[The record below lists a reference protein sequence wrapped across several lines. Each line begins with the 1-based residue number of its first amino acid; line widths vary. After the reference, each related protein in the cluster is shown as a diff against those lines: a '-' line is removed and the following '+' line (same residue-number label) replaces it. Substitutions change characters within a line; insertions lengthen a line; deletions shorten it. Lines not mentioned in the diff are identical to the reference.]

1 MAQSRLAR
9 RRVLQALTD
18 EERLMALRQRLA
30 PVVVGILATL
40 TGTATAQGEFA
51 SDAKRLVPAIQL
63 HEGQT
68 VADIG
73 AGGGQLTVELAREV
87 GPSGRVYATELEE
100 DRRLGIREAAKSAGL
115 KNVKVLEAQATSTN
129 LPEQCCDALV
139 MRRVYHHI
147 GNPSLMNASM
157 LASLKPGGFLA
168 VIDFSPDSA
177 ESADPNGR
185 DEGEQHGV
193 MSATVARELGE
204 AGFEVVTVEKGE
216 GSDRYMVVAR
226 RPAS

>member
-1 MAQSRLAR
+1 M
-9 RRVLQALTD
+9 
-18 EERLMALRQRLA
+18 MALRRRLA
-30 PVVVGILATL
+30 PMVVGALVAF
-40 TGTATAQGEFA
+40 TGTVGAQDDFA
-51 SDAKRLVPAIQL
+51 SDARRLVPAIQL
-63 HEGQT
+63 QEGQT

-73 AGGGQLTVELAREV
+73 AGGGQLAVELGREV

-100 DRRLGIREAAKSAGL
+100 DRRRDIREAAKSAGL
-115 KNVKVLEAQATSTN
+115 KNVEVREAQATSTN

-147 GNPSLMNASM
+147 GNPTLMNASM

-168 VIDFSPDSA
+168 VIDFPPDSA

-185 DEGEQHGV
+185 DDGEQHGV
-193 MSATVARELGE
+193 TSATVARELGE
-204 AGFEVVTVEKGE
+204 AGFEMVTVEKGE

>member
-1 MAQSRLAR
+1 
-9 RRVLQALTD
+9 
-18 EERLMALRQRLA
+18 MALRQRLA
-30 PVVVGILATL
+30 PMVVGMLVTF
-40 TGTATAQGEFA
+40 TGPATAQDEFA
-51 SDAKRLVPAIQL
+51 SDAERLVPAIQL
-63 HEGQT
+63 QAGQT

-73 AGGGQLTVELAREV
+73 AGRGQLAVELAREV

-100 DRRLGIREAAKSAGL
+100 DRRRDIREAAKSAGL
-115 KNVKVLEAQATSTN
+115 KNVEVLEARATNTN
-129 LPEQCCDALV
+129 LPEGCCDALV

-147 GNPSLMNASM
+147 GNPTLMNASL

-168 VIDFSPDSA
+168 IIDFPPDST

-185 DEGEQHGV
+185 DDGEQHGV
-193 MSATVARELGE
+193 TAATVARELGE
-204 AGFEVVTVEKGE
+204 AGFEVVNVEKEE

>member
-1 MAQSRLAR
+1 M
-9 RRVLQALTD
+9 TG
-18 EERLMALRQRLA
+18 LRQRLA
-30 PVVVGILATL
+30 PIVVGSLVAF
-40 TGTATAQGEFA
+40 TGNAAAQDDFA
-51 SDAKRLVPAIQL
+51 SDARRLGPAIQL

-68 VADIG
+68 IADIG
-73 AGGGQLTVELAREV
+73 AGHGQLTVELAREV
-87 GPSGRVYATELEE
+87 GQSGRVYATELEE
-100 DRRLGIREAAKSAGL
+100 DRRRDIREAAKSAGL
-115 KNVKVLEAQATSTN
+115 KNVKVLEAQATGTN

-147 GNPSLMNASM
+147 GNPILMNASM

-168 VIDFSPDSA
+168 VIDFAPDSA

-193 MSATVARELGE
+193 TSATVARELGE

-216 GSDRYMVVAR
+216 ASGRYMVVAR

>member
-1 MAQSRLAR
+1 M
-9 RRVLQALTD
+9 
-18 EERLMALRQRLA
+18 MALRQRLA
-30 PVVVGILATL
+30 PLVVGSLVAF
-40 TGTATAQGEFA
+40 TGTAAAQDEFR
-51 SDAKRLVPAIQL
+51 SDAAKLASAIEL
-63 HEGQT
+63 HQGQT

-73 AGGGQLTVELAREV
+73 AGHGQLTIELAGEV
-87 GPSGRVYATELEE
+87 GPSGRVYATELED
-100 DRRLGIREAAKSAGL
+100 DRRREIREAAKSAGL
-115 KNVKVLEAQATSTN
+115 KNVTVLEAKATSTN

-168 VIDFSPDSA
+168 VIDFPPDSA

-193 MSATVARELGE
+193 TAATVARELGE

>member
-1 MAQSRLAR
+1 M
-9 RRVLQALTD
+9 
-18 EERLMALRQRLA
+18 MALRQRLA
-30 PVVVGILATL
+30 PMVVSALVAF
-40 TGTATAQGEFA
+40 TGTAGAQDEIA
-51 SDAKRLVPAIQL
+51 SDARRLVPAIQL

-73 AGGGQLTVELAREV
+73 AGGGQLAVELAREV

-100 DRRLGIREAAKSAGL
+100 DRRRDIREAAKSAGL
-115 KNVKVLEAQATSTN
+115 MNVEVLEARATSTN
-129 LPEQCCDALV
+129 LPESCCDALV

-147 GNPSLMNASM
+147 GNPSLMNASL

-168 VIDFSPDSA
+168 IIDFPPDSA
-177 ESADPNGR
+177 ESADPDGR

-193 MSATVARELGE
+193 TSSTVARELGE

-226 RPAS
+226 RPTS

>member
-1 MAQSRLAR
+1 M
-9 RRVLQALTD
+9 TG
-18 EERLMALRQRLA
+18 LRQRLA
-30 PVVVGILATL
+30 PFVVGTLLAF
-40 TGTATAQGEFA
+40 TGTAAAQDDFA
-51 SDAKRLVPAIQL
+51 SDARRLGPAIQL

-73 AGGGQLTVELAREV
+73 AGHGQLTVELAREV
-87 GPSGRVYATELEE
+87 GPSGRVYATELED
-100 DRRLGIREAAKSAGL
+100 DRRRDVREAAKSAGL
-115 KNVKVLEAQATSTN
+115 KNVTVLEAKATSTN

-147 GNPSLMNASM
+147 GDPSLMNASM

-168 VIDFSPDSA
+168 VIDFPPDSA

-185 DEGEQHGV
+185 DDGEQHGV
-193 MSATVARELGE
+193 TSATVARELGE

>member
-1 MAQSRLAR
+1 
-9 RRVLQALTD
+9 
-18 EERLMALRQRLA
+18 MALRQRLA
-30 PVVVGILATL
+30 PMVVSALVAF
-40 TGTATAQGEFA
+40 TGTARAQDEFA
-51 SDAKRLVPAIQL
+51 SDARRLVPAIQL

-73 AGGGQLTVELAREV
+73 AGGGQLAVELAREV

-100 DRRLGIREAAKSAGL
+100 DRRRDISKAAKSAGL
-115 KNVKVLEAQATSTN
+115 KNVEVLEARATSTN
-129 LPEQCCDALV
+129 LPERCCDALV

-168 VIDFSPDSA
+168 IIDFPPDSA

-193 MSATVARELGE
+193 TSATVARELGE

-226 RPAS
+226 RPTS

>member
-1 MAQSRLAR
+1 MTGLGP
-9 RRVLQALTD
+9 
-18 EERLMALRQRLA
+18 RQRLA
-30 PVVVGILATL
+30 PLVAGMLVAL
-40 TGTATAQGEFA
+40 TGSANAQGDFA
-51 SDAKRLVPAIQL
+51 SDARRLVPAIQL

-87 GPSGRVYATELEE
+87 GPSGKVYATELE
-100 DRRLGIREAAKSAGL
+100 DGRRRDIREAAKSAGL
-115 KNVKVLEAQATSTN
+115 TNVEVLEAEATNTN

-168 VIDFSPDSA
+168 VIDFPPDSA
-177 ESADPNGR
+177 ESTDPNGR
-185 DEGEQHGV
+185 DDGEQHGV
-193 MSATVARELGE
+193 TSATVARELGE
-204 AGFEVVTVEKGE
+204 AGFEVVRVEKGE

-226 RPAS
+226 RPGS

>member
-1 MAQSRLAR
+1 M
-9 RRVLQALTD
+9 
-18 EERLMALRQRLA
+18 MALRQRLSLI
-30 PVVVGILATL
+30 VVGMLVTF
-40 TGTATAQGEFA
+40 TGTATAQDEFA
-51 SDAKRLVPAIQL
+51 SDAERLVPAIQL

-73 AGGGQLTVELAREV
+73 AGRGQLAVELAREV

-100 DRRLGIREAAKSAGL
+100 DRRRDIREAAKSAGL
-115 KNVKVLEAQATSTN
+115 KNVEVLEAQATSTN

-147 GNPSLMNASM
+147 GNPTLMNASM

-168 VIDFSPDSA
+168 IIDFPPDSA
-177 ESADPNGR
+177 ENADPTGR

-193 MSATVARELGE
+193 TSATVARELGE

>member
-1 MAQSRLAR
+1 M
-9 RRVLQALTD
+9 
-18 EERLMALRQRLA
+18 MALRLHLA
-30 PVVVGILATL
+30 PMAMSALVAF
-40 TGTATAQGEFA
+40 TGTAGAQDEFA
-51 SDAKRLVPAIQL
+51 SDTRRLVPAIQL

-73 AGGGQLTVELAREV
+73 AGGGQLAVELAREV

-100 DRRLGIREAAKSAGL
+100 ARRRDIREAAKSAGL
-115 KNVKVLEAQATSTN
+115 TNVEVLEAQATSTN
-129 LPEQCCDALV
+129 LPERCCDALV

-147 GNPSLMNASM
+147 GDPSLMNASM

-168 VIDFSPDSA
+168 IIDFPPDSA

-193 MSATVARELGE
+193 TSATVARELGE

-216 GSDRYMVVAR
+216 ESDRYLVVAR
-226 RPAS
+226 RPAR

>member
-1 MAQSRLAR
+1 MIS
-9 RRVLQALTD
+9 
-18 EERLMALRQRLA
+18 LRQRIA
-30 PVVVGILATL
+30 PIVVGMLL
-40 TGTATAQGEFA
+40 VFTGTAAAQNEFA
-51 SDAKRLVPAIQL
+51 SDARRLGPAIQL
-63 HEGQT
+63 QEGQT

-73 AGGGQLTVELAREV
+73 AGHGELTVEIASEV
-87 GPSGRVYATELEE
+87 GPSGRVYATELED
-100 DRRLGIREAAKSAGL
+100 DRRRDIREAAKSAGL
-115 KNVKVLEAQATSTN
+115 KNVTVLEAKATSTN

-168 VIDFSPDSA
+168 VIDFPPDSA

-193 MSATVARELGE
+193 TSATVARELGE

-226 RPAS
+226 RPVS

>member
-1 MAQSRLAR
+1 MTA
-9 RRVLQALTD
+9 LQ
-18 EERLMALRQRLA
+18 QRLA
-30 PVVVGILATL
+30 PMVVSALVAF
-40 TGTATAQGEFA
+40 TGTAAAQDQFA
-51 SDAKRLVPAIQL
+51 TDARRLVPAIQL
-63 HEGQT
+63 HQGQT

-73 AGGGQLTVELAREV
+73 AGGGQLAVELAREV

-100 DRRLGIREAAKSAGL
+100 GRRRDIREAAKSAGL
-115 KNVKVLEAQATSTN
+115 KNVEVLEARATSTN
-129 LPEQCCDALV
+129 LPERCCDALV

-168 VIDFSPDSA
+168 IIDFSPDSA
-177 ESADPNGR
+177 ESADPDGR

-216 GSDRYMVVAR
+216 GTDRYMVVAR

>member
-1 MAQSRLAR
+1 MI
-9 RRVLQALTD
+9 VL
-18 EERLMALRQRLA
+18 RHLA
-30 PVVVGILATL
+30 PIVVGVLVAFD
-40 TGTATAQGEFA
+40 GTATAQDEFT
-51 SDAKRLVPAIQL
+51 SDAKRLVPVIEL

-73 AGGGQLTVELAREV
+73 AGSGRLTVELAREV

-100 DRRLGIREAAKSAGL
+100 DRRRAIREAAKSAGL
-115 KNVKVLEAQATSTN
+115 KNVTVVEAHATRTN
-129 LPEQCCDALV
+129 LPERCCDALV

-168 VIDFSPDSA
+168 VIDFAPDST

-185 DEGEQHGV
+185 DTGEQHGITP
-193 MSATVARELGE
+193 ATVARELGQ

-216 GSDRYMVVAR
+216 GSDRYLVVAR
-226 RPAS
+226 RPRN

>member
-1 MAQSRLAR
+1 MI
-9 RRVLQALTD
+9 VL
-18 EERLMALRQRLA
+18 RHLA
-30 PVVVGILATL
+30 PIVVGVLVAFD
-40 TGTATAQGEFA
+40 GTATAQDEFT
-51 SDAKRLVPAIQL
+51 SDAKRLVPVIEL

-73 AGGGQLTVELAREV
+73 AGSGRLTVELAREV

-100 DRRLGIREAAKSAGL
+100 HRRRAIREAAKSAGL
-115 KNVKVLEAQATSTN
+115 KNVTVVEAHATRTN
-129 LPEQCCDALV
+129 LPERCCDALV

-168 VIDFSPDSA
+168 VIDFAPDST

-185 DEGEQHGV
+185 DTGEQHGITP
-193 MSATVARELGE
+193 ATVARELGQ

-216 GSDRYMVVAR
+216 GSDRYLVVAR
-226 RPAS
+226 RPRN